1 MSPRSLVRGC
11 TEDSSPAQIWMAAQ
25 EQVYSGPV
33 CDGRERVRE
42 RFGSENQERAVT
54 RPVAEQVVVITGA
67 SSGIGRAAA
76 LEFARAGAKVAC
88 AARTVPALGTL
99 VEEIVASG
107 GDAIAVPTDVADPE
121 AVYALAET
129 VESRFGRIDTWVNN
143 AAVAVWGRVE
153 DITDDEFDRVMR
165 VNFLGHVYG
174 VHACLEPMRRAGG
187 GVIIGVSSLEGVRA
201 VPLHAPY
208 TASKWALRG
217 FYDALRMEL
226 MESKDPIAVTTIL
239 PGPIATPFFE
249 HARSKVGAMPKPPPP
264 TYAPEV
270 VARAIVRASVKP
282 TREVPVGGTAI
293 SFFMGQRLSPALSDA
308 VMSLRRVGVDSQR
321 ADRPDTGTDNVDR
334 PLQEAGR
341 VRGAF
346 TGKVLE
352 SSAFTTLVGQRKRPT
367 EVLAALRSRAQQR
380 ASEGK

>member
-1 MSPRSLVRGC
+1 VIRRPSEFGWRLRSRI
-11 TEDSSPAQIWMAAQ
+11 TSN
-25 EQVYSGPV
+25 PV
-33 CDGRERVRE
+33 CDGRERVRHRSETENKE
-42 RFGSENQERAVT
+42 RVVA
-54 RPVAEQVVVITGA
+54 RPIAQQVVVVTGA

-76 LEFARAGAKVAC
+76 LEFARAGARVAC
-88 AARTVPALGTL
+88 AARTVPALDTL

-107 GDAIAVPTDVADPE
+107 GEAVAVPTDVAEPD
-121 AVYALAET
+121 AVYALATT

-270 VARAIVRASVKP
+270 VARAIVHAAVKP

-308 VMSLRRVGVDSQR
+308 VMSLRRVAVDSQR
-321 ADRPDTGTDNVDR
+321 ADRPDTGTDNVDS
-334 PLQEAGR
+334 PLDEAGR

-346 TGKVLE
+346 TGRVLE
-352 SSAFTTLVGQRKRPT
+352 SSLFTTLVGQRKRPT
-367 EVLAALRSRAQQR
+367 EALAALRSRAQQR
-380 ASEGK
+380 APQE